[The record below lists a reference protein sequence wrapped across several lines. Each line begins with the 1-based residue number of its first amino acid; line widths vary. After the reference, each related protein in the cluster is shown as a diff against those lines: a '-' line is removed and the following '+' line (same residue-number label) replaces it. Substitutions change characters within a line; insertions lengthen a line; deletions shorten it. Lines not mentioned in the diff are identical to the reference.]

1 MSKPNRKPTHINA
14 GTPMP
19 FTITR
24 NLVTWDADENEVR
37 LPAVR
42 ITIERAC
49 WDADSVEEVGFE
61 GDWFCE
67 ISTDPRFAGLDLDDD
82 AIALAEDCICHF
94 VEHLAS
100 TLAAGDS
107 VPVNG
112 DDDRDWFP
120 KANHNF

>member
-1 MSKPNRKPTHINA
+1 MSKPNTINA
-14 GTPMP
+14 GTTMP

-24 NLVTWDADENEVR
+24 NLVAFDADDNEVR

-42 ITIERAC
+42 ITIERAI

-67 ISTDPRFAGLDLDDD
+67 ISTDPRFAGLNLDDD
-82 AIALAEDCICHF
+82 VIESAEDCICHF

-100 TLAAGDS
+100 ILAAGDS
-107 VPVNG
+107 VPA
-112 DDDRDWFP
+112 DADADRDWFP
-120 KANHNF
+120 KASWNF